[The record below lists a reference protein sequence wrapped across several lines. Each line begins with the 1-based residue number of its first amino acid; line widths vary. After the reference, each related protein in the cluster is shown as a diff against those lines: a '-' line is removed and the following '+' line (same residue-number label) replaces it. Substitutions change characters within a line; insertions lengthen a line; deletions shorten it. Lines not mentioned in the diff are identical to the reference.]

1 VTFPPDRLIPAV
13 VVLVAGL
20 TLAVVLRFVLA
31 RLLRRV
37 LRRPG
42 DEGQVRAASRGVFW
56 FVTTATV
63 LVALS
68 LLKPELLAEVPA
80 QVVRWLPR
88 LGVALLVVWLGA
100 VAASVLGHLVKAG
113 LENLQV
119 SSAAMLGR
127 LTHWTVLG
135 LAILMAADQLG
146 VATEVVQ
153 RLFFLLLLI
162 AGATAALAFGL
173 GGRDLAANVAAGR
186 YVDDRFSVGEE
197 IEVDGHRGTIVEVGL
212 ASVTISQP
220 DGGLV
225 EIPHIYLLGRP
236 VRRSGV

>member
-1 VTFPPDRLIPAV
+1 VTFSPDRLLPAV

-20 TLAVVLRFVLA
+20 ALAVVLRFLVA

-37 LRRPG
+37 LGRP
-42 DEGQVRAASRGVFW
+42 DDQRQVRTASRGVFW
-56 FVTTATV
+56 FVVTATV

-88 LGVALLVVWLGA
+88 LGVALLVVWLGSM
-100 VAASVLGHLVKAG
+100 AATVLGHLVKAG

-119 SSAAMLGR
+119 SSAAMIGR
-127 LTHWTVLG
+127 LAYWTVLG

-146 VATEVVQ
+146 VATEIVQ
-153 RLFFLLLLI
+153 RLFFLLVLI
-162 AGATAALAFGL
+162 AGSGVALAFGL

-186 YVDDRFSVGEE
+186 YVDDRFSIGEE
-197 IEVDGHRGTIVEVGL
+197 IEVGDHRGTIVEVGL

-225 EIPHIYLLGRP
+225 EIPHAYLLGRP
-236 VRRSGV
+236 VRRSGM